1 MNNGDGIT
9 DDGKKFEVA
18 DEQPP
23 IEVLK
28 MIRERINIFCPDCVD
43 ENDCRWQLRIILEN
57 SKEIWKPMC
66 KVQFN

>member
-18 DEQPP
+18 DGQPP
-23 IEVLK
+23 IEILK
-28 MIRERINIFCPDCVD
+28 RIREKIAIFCEGCVD
-43 ENDCRWQLRIILEN
+43 EKDCRWELRIILEN